1 MRPPM
6 RLSAAAPVRA
16 QAEQDAPV
24 REPITSNQALRLC
37 WQVLATPDAMI
48 RAHLAEQVGEALRL
62 TS

>member
-24 REPITSNQALRLC
+24 REPITSDQALRLYQSAC
-37 WQVLATPDAMI
+37 AQDYQASCA
-48 RAHLAEQVGEALRL
+48 ALGRR
-62 TS
+62 